1 MSLFGLSFWQQ
12 CLPAILFLLLCAG
25 AAAVAHRLLG
35 PAVAR
40 LARKLGH
47 PHIALVAEAFLK
59 PAALC
64 MLAVGVW
71 GASALL
77 PEAVRLALPALGP
90 WAPFAALPALCSS
103 PGACCARP
111 TSCPP

>member
-71 GASALL
+71 GASALQHCL
-77 PEAVRLALPALGP
+77 HYVHHLGP
-90 WAPFAALPALCSS
+90 AARGQSA
-103 PGACCARP
+103 ARP
-111 TSCPP
+111 D

>member
-1 MSLFGLSFWQQ
+1 MRR
-12 CLPAILFLLLCAG
+12 

-71 GASALL
+71 APA
-77 PEAVRLALPALGP
+77 PCCPRPCALPCL
-90 WAPFAALPALCSS
+90 
-103 PGACCARP
+103 R
-111 TSCPP
+111 